1 MWSFPLSSLRKSLTH
16 ASIKWRLDSGN
27 VKRQH
32 GLWIFVILRPK
43 CCIRTQVHSLNTF
56 VQNNPV
62 DRVSSKL
69 PGCVS
74 FLFLTLNLIW
84 NWWHGAVHKWLHH
97 FFVRVNGEKNY
108 FATKQR
114 KLGRWW
120 LSSQFKCSLCVKV
133 WYDLWNVFKIGGLPK
148 ISAKRRYFVMSV
160 LGCRTFGNT
169 RLSKKNIGQRGACAH
184 VVEIYRK
191 NEAHVPLL
199 NWRNPNHQTMWM
211 WSDCGI
217 FQGGFRHIFPFP
229 TSFSLF

>member
-1 MWSFPLSSLRKSLTH
+1 MWSLPLSALGKSLIH
-16 ASIKWRLDSGN
+16 ASIKWRLDSWN

-43 CCIRTQVHSLNTF
+43 CCIRTQVQSLNTF

-69 PGCVS
+69 PCCVS

-84 NWWHGAVHKWLHH
+84 NWWQGAVHKWLHH

-148 ISAKRRYFVMSV
+148 ISPKSPQTQLNNSNVKMNKASQLNRARTPNASGHPCQCRAV
-160 LGCRTFGNT
+160 LQEAYLALIKTCFCKHRICQQ
-169 RLSKKNIGQRGACAH
+169 S
-184 VVEIYRK
+184 RK
-191 NEAHVPLL
+191 
-199 NWRNPNHQTMWM
+199 
-211 WSDCGI
+211 
-217 FQGGFRHIFPFP
+217 
-229 TSFSLF
+229 